1 MIKKVITERQKLP
14 LIHLIDELMKYCT
27 AEIQPFQYN
36 ATDYRAKK
44 LITRTKEMLRN
55 GCLAVHPS
63 PDDGETVVRVELYRL
78 QRNFDDDAPLDCTV
92 SVPKEIRKA
101 EKYEMQD
108 IGEEGWLVDFQE
120 NLCDCK
126 LAFRDGNCVHII
138 AGKVASQVSFPGY
151 KAPEAILIN
160 QYRVKAIRRNANQV
174 NNNRGRSRGR
184 GRGSLRGR
192 GRPTS
197 VTAALE
203 RD

>member
-1 MIKKVITERQKLP
+1 
-14 LIHLIDELMKYCT
+14 
-27 AEIQPFQYN
+27 
-36 ATDYRAKK
+36 
-44 LITRTKEMLRN
+44 MLRN

-63 PDDGETVVRVELYRL
+63 PDDGETVVRVEQYRL
-78 QRNFDDDAPLDCTV
+78 QINFDDNAPLDGPV
-92 SVPKEIRKA
+92 SVAKEIRKA

-108 IGEEGWLVDFQE
+108 MWLVDFQE